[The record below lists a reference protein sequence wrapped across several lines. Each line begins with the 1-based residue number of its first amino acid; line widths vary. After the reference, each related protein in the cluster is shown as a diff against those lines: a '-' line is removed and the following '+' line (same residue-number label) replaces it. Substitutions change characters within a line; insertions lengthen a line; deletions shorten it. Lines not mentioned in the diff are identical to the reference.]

1 MHELGLVY
9 QVVKTVDEVMAENN
23 LTELDEIVL
32 QVGEM
37 SDVVPKFLEEAW
49 QATAPTTEYPDAK
62 MTVEVMPELIIVVGE
77 IQVEAEITVL
87 SIVPKSN
94 GFLPVWNMEQ
104 RRMPDEKD
112 VRQV

>member
-1 MHELGLVY
+1 M
-9 QVVKTVDEVMAENN
+9 Q
-23 LTELDEIVL
+23 
-32 QVGEM
+32 
-37 SDVVPKFLEEAW
+37 
-49 QATAPTTEYPDAK
+49 